1 MSSPD
6 LSHFARTYAALTG
19 GGRDEM
25 VDRDGALKPHYRN
38 VIAKALAL
46 SPEERDERVRR
57 ARQYLSEAGVFH
69 RVYAPSDAS
78 EETREWPLGHPALL
92 IEPGEW
98 RTLSRGLVQR
108 AEFLEKLLADIYGQR
123 RLVTQGILPSPLI
136 GQNPE
141 FCHALSDQAKMG
153 EPLIRFIAIEL
164 GRGPD
169 GRWWVLGDRTQ
180 APSGAGFALENRVAN
195 TKAFPDFL
203 RALNIERL
211 APFFQRFREML
222 YSLGGPDHSRVGLL
236 SPGPHN
242 ETYFEHTYLA
252 RYLGLLL
259 LEGGDLVIHNDE
271 AMVRTVSGF
280 QPIRVLWRRLDSDFA
295 DPLEL
300 FGGSH
305 IGTPGLLQ
313 AVRAGK
319 LKLINAIGSSI
330 LETPGFH
337 AFQQRMA
344 NALLGKDLELPT
356 IATWWCGQKAERA
369 YVEANRDRL
378 QLASAF
384 PSEKMA
390 SGMIQTPAVSDAE
403 QAHESRKIDL
413 ERDGTHW
420 VGREIA
426 ALSTTP
432 VLVEGKLEPRP
443 VTLRVF
449 LTRDEDG
456 WHLMPGGFARVAD
469 QQDARVIS
477 MRQGGSSIDV
487 WVPSETKVDKPERPL
502 TLLAGTGK
510 RFQRK
515 LPGALPARAADNLYW
530 LGRYVERCETATRLL
545 RAYGARMDELTE
557 PGEFETQLLDLVGF
571 LGIEV
576 AAERPVR
583 ALLAYAQQAF
593 DTASRIR
600 DRFSPDAWR
609 TLHETVD
616 LILGSYNDDD
626 VELVSLTSSVLTHL
640 SGFAGLVH
648 ENMYQFTGWR
658 FMQIGR
664 SLERGFNTAS
674 TIAGVIEPDELA
686 DGALETILDFT
697 DSRVTYRRRYSV
709 DLTRETV
716 LDLSMLDPLN
726 PRSIAFQV
734 NLIQELLNDL
744 PNQNTAETLDTL
756 TRRVARLAVRLQT
769 ADATELGHAFIVR
782 VANDLGDISRL
793 LTARYLLSSP
803 EAATVS
809 GTPE

>member
-6 LSHFARTYAALTG
+6 LSHFAKTYAALTA

-25 VDRDGALKPHYRN
+25 VDRDGAVKPHYEK
-38 VIAKALAL
+38 VIAQALKL
-46 SPEERDERVRR
+46 TPDERDERVRR

-69 RVYAPSDAS
+69 RVYAPTEAS
-78 EETREWPLGHPALL
+78 GETREWPLGHPALL

-98 RTLSRGLVQR
+98 RTLARGLIQR
-108 AEFLEKLLADIYGQR
+108 AEFLEKLLADIYGRR
-123 RLVTQGILPSPLI
+123 RLVTEGILPSSLI

-141 FCHALSDQAKMG
+141 FCHALSDQAKTG
-153 EPLIRFIAIEL
+153 EPLIRFIAVEL

-211 APFFQRFREML
+211 APFFQRFRNTL
-222 YSLGGPDHSRVGLL
+222 YNLSGPDRSRVGLL

-271 AMVRTVSGF
+271 AMVRTVGGF
-280 QPIRVLWRRLDSDFA
+280 QPIDVLWRRLDSDFA

-300 FGGSH
+300 FGGSQ

-313 AVRAGK
+313 AVRAGN

-330 LETPGFH
+330 LETPGFL

-344 NALLGKDLELPT
+344 RALLGTDLELPT

-369 YVEANRDRL
+369 YVEANRERL
-378 QLASAF
+378 QLAPAF
-384 PSEKMA
+384 PSATSA
-390 SGMIQTPAVSDAE
+390 SGMVQTPADPDAVLLDE
-403 QAHESRKIDL
+403 NCKIDL
-413 ERDGTHW
+413 ERKGTYW
-420 VGREIA
+420 IGREIA

-432 VLVEGKLEPRP
+432 VLVEGKLQPRP

-449 LTRDEDG
+449 LTRDDDG

-487 WVPSETKVDKPERPL
+487 WVPSETRSDKPERPL

-515 LPGALPARAADNLYW
+515 LPAALPARAADNLYW

-545 RAYGARMDELTE
+545 RAYGARMDELNE
-557 PGEFETQLLDLVGF
+557 PGEFETQLLEIAGF
-571 LGIEV
+571 LGIDV
-576 AAERPVR
+576 DPERPGR
-583 ALLAYAQQAF
+583 ALLSYARQAF

-609 TLHETVD
+609 DLHETVD
-616 LILGSYNDDD
+616 LILGSYNDTEED
-626 VELVSLTSSVLTHL
+626 LVSLTSSVLTHL
-640 SGFAGLVH
+640 SGFAGLIH

-674 TIAGVIEPDELA
+674 MIAGVIEPDELA
-686 DGALETILDFT
+686 VGALETILDFT

-716 LDLSMLDPLN
+716 LDLCVLDPLN

-734 NLIQELLNDL
+734 NHIQESLSNL

-756 TRRVARLAVRLQT
+756 TRRVARLTVRLQT
-769 ADATELGHAFIVR
+769 ADASEVDHAFVVR
-782 VANDLGDISRL
+782 IANDLGEISSL

-803 EAATVS
+803 GKATVS
-809 GTPE
+809 RTPE

>member
-1 MSSPD
+1 MSSPE
-6 LSHFARTYAALTG
+6 LSHFARTYAALTA

-25 VDRDGALKPHYRN
+25 VDRDGILKPHYRQ
-38 VIAKALAL
+38 VIAKALKLA
-46 SPEERDERVRR
+46 PDERDERVRR

-69 RVYAPSDAS
+69 RVYAPTEAS

-98 RTLSRGLVQR
+98 RSLSRGLVQR
-108 AEFLEKLLADIYGQR
+108 AEFLEKLLADIYGER
-123 RLVTQGILPSPLI
+123 RLVTDGILPSALI
-136 GQNPE
+136 GRNPE
-141 FCHALSDQAKMG
+141 FCHALSDQAKSG

-203 RALNIERL
+203 RTLNIERL
-211 APFFQRFREML
+211 APFFQRFRKML
-222 YSLGGPDHSRVGLL
+222 YSLGGPDRSRVGLL

-300 FGGSH
+300 FGGSQ

-313 AVRAGK
+313 AVRAGN

-330 LETPGFH
+330 LETPGLF

-344 NALLGKDLELPT
+344 RAILGTDLELPT
-356 IATWWCGQKAERA
+356 IATWWCGHDAERA
-369 YVEANRDRL
+369 YVEANRGRL
-378 QLASAF
+378 QLAPAL
-384 PSEKMA
+384 PSGASA
-390 SGMIQTPAVSDAE
+390 SGMVQTPAGSDAE
-403 QAHESRKIDL
+403 PIHGYRKIDL
-413 ERDGTHW
+413 AREGTQW

-432 VLVEGKLEPRP
+432 VLVDGKLQPRP

-449 LTRDEDG
+449 LTRDDDG

-487 WVPSETKVDKPERPL
+487 WVPSETRTEKPERPV
-502 TLLAGTGK
+502 TLLSSSGK

-557 PGEFETQLLDLVGF
+557 PGEFEMTILELVGF

-576 AAERPVR
+576 APDRPGR
-583 ALLAYAQQAF
+583 TLLNYAKQAF
-593 DTASRIR
+593 DTASRVR

-609 TLHETVD
+609 ALHETVD
-616 LILGSYNDDD
+616 LILESYNDDGE
-626 VELVSLTSSVLTHL
+626 ELVGLTSSVLTHL
-640 SGFAGLVH
+640 SGFAGLVY

-674 TIAGVIEPDELA
+674 IIAGAIEPDELA
-686 DGALETILDFT
+686 DGALETILDIT

-716 LDLSMLDPLN
+716 LDLSVLDPLN

-734 NLIQELLNDL
+734 NLIKELLYNL
-744 PNQNTAETLDTL
+744 PNQNSAETLDML
-756 TRRVARLAVRLQT
+756 TRRVARLTVRLQT
-769 ADATELGHAFIVR
+769 ADAAEVDHAFVVR
-782 VANDLGDISRL
+782 VANDLGDISGL

-803 EAATVS
+803 GTAVAS

>member
-1 MSSPD
+1 MSSPE
-6 LSHFARTYAALTG
+6 LSHFARTYAAFTAD
-19 GGRDEM
+19 GRDEM
-25 VDRDGALKPHYRN
+25 VDREGVIKPHYRK
-38 VIAKALAL
+38 VIEQAL
-46 SPEERDERVRR
+46 SLDSEERDERVRR

-92 IEPGEW
+92 IEPAEW
-98 RTLSRGLVQR
+98 KTLSRGLIQR
-108 AEFLEKLLADIYGQR
+108 ARFLEKLLADIYGHR
-123 RLVTQGILPSPLI
+123 RLVTDGILPSALI
-136 GQNPE
+136 GRNPE
-141 FCHALSDQAKMG
+141 FCHALSDQAKTG

-222 YSLGGPDHSRVGLL
+222 YDLAGPDRSRVGLL

-259 LEGGDLVIHNDE
+259 LEGGDLVVHNDE

-300 FGGSH
+300 FGGSQ

-330 LETPGFH
+330 LETPGFL

-344 NALLGKDLELPT
+344 NALLGTDLELPT
-356 IATWWCGQKAERA
+356 IATWWCGQDAERA
-369 YVEANRDRL
+369 YVEANRKSL
-378 QLASAF
+378 QLANAF
-384 PSEKMA
+384 PSEA
-390 SGMIQTPAVSDAE
+390 VWSGAVGMPSGSDFE
-403 QAHESRKIDL
+403 KVQESRNIDL
-413 ERDGTHW
+413 MRDGIHW

-432 VLVEGKLEPRP
+432 ILVDGKLEPRP

-449 LTRDEDG
+449 LTRDDEG

-487 WVPSETKVDKPERPL
+487 WVPSESRVERPERPL
-502 TLLAGTGK
+502 TLLAGTGS

-557 PGEFETQLLDLVGF
+557 PGEFETQLLDLIGF

-576 AAERPVR
+576 TPARPGR

-593 DTASRIR
+593 DTASRVR

-609 TLHETVD
+609 ALHETVD

-626 VELVSLTSSVLTHL
+626 VELVGLASSVLTHL

-674 TIAGVIEPDELA
+674 AIASVIEPDKLA
-686 DGALETILDFT
+686 DGALETILDLT

-716 LDLSMLDPLN
+716 LDLSVLDPLN

-734 NLIQELLNDL
+734 NRIQALLYDL
-744 PNQNTAETLDTL
+744 PNQNTAETLDML
-756 TRRVARLAVRLQT
+756 TRRIARLAVRLQT
-769 ADATELGHAFIVR
+769 ADASELDHAFVVR
-782 VANDLGDISRL
+782 VANDLGDISSL

-803 EAATVS
+803 GKVTAS
-809 GTPE
+809 GSPE